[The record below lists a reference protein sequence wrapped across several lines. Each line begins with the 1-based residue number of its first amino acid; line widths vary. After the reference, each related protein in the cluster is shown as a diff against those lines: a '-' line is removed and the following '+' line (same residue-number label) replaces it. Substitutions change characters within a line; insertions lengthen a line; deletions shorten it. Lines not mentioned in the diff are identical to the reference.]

1 MRDIF
6 VMSNTPQ
13 LLELLYYCMLLYPS
27 MLLFTMYVKDEYTA
41 KKMETAVK
49 KLSKKLKTNT
59 EMKWQS
65 VKDGNKLVI
74 ACDFYKDDDE
84 Q

>member
-1 MRDIF
+1 
-6 VMSNTPQ
+6 
-13 LLELLYYCMLLYPS
+13 MLLYPG

-74 ACDFYKDDDE
+74 ACDFYKDDDNE
-84 Q
+84 NEK